1 MNKNQKR
8 KLYESIML
16 STSKVIK
23 KKLNEM
29 ATRSNKDV
37 LTALKRMIIDYAESN
52 DVSSVEIKKAL
63 GSLSRTW
70 DMSSIT
76 TANQYDSIQ
85 EFLKTILIKRL
96 NGEITGSLNKKDKM
110 YIYKSIKKH
119 LSLSNFGGDP
129 DDDYLIGI
137 MGERNTNKIIK
148 FLKYILAGIIPYF
161 ENQSDIFGIS
171 NEETQ
176 ELLEYYENERFDD
189 DKISGIFCYIM
200 YGGFGDHFEAEDLID
215 NAMNDIYG

>member
-96 NGEITGSLNKKDKM
+96 NGEITGRLNKKDKM
-110 YIYKSIKKH
+110 YHINLHIQGVPVHK
-119 LSLSNFGGDP
+119 
-129 DDDYLIGI
+129 
-137 MGERNTNKIIK
+137 
-148 FLKYILAGIIPYF
+148 
-161 ENQSDIFGIS
+161 
-171 NEETQ
+171 
-176 ELLEYYENERFDD
+176 
-189 DKISGIFCYIM
+189 
-200 YGGFGDHFEAEDLID
+200 
-215 NAMNDIYG
+215 

>member
-37 LTALKRMIIDYAESN
+37 LTALKRMIIDYAEQN

-76 TANQYDSIQ
+76 TANQYDSVQ

-96 NGEITGSLNKKDKM
+96 NGEITGHLNKKDTM
-110 YIYKSIKKH
+110 YIYKYIKKH
-119 LSLSNFGGDP
+119 LSLSNFGAVP

-148 FLKYILAGIIPYF
+148 FLKYILAEIIPYF

-176 ELLEYYENERFDD
+176 ELLEYYEDEMSDD
-189 DKISGIFCYIM
+189 DKIGGIFCYIM
-200 YGGFGDHFEAEDLID
+200 YGGFGDHFEAENLID
-215 NAMNDIYG
+215 NAMDDIYH

>member
-29 ATRSNKDV
+29 ATSSNKDV

-76 TANQYDSIQ
+76 TANQYDSI
-85 EFLKTILIKRL
+85 
-96 NGEITGSLNKKDKM
+96 
-110 YIYKSIKKH
+110 
-119 LSLSNFGGDP
+119 
-129 DDDYLIGI
+129 
-137 MGERNTNKIIK
+137 
-148 FLKYILAGIIPYF
+148 
-161 ENQSDIFGIS
+161 
-171 NEETQ
+171 
-176 ELLEYYENERFDD
+176 
-189 DKISGIFCYIM
+189 
-200 YGGFGDHFEAEDLID
+200 
-215 NAMNDIYG
+215 